1 MKDRFGSATIFLHWF
16 MLALLAAVYACIEL
30 RGLWPKGSEP
40 RDLIKTWHFMLGLSV
55 FALVW
60 IRLLARVRGGTPP
73 IVPKPAPWQTG
84 LGHAMHA
91 ALYLLMICMP
101 IAGWL
106 ILSAEGKPIPFF
118 GLELPPLTGPNKP
131 LAEQVEEIHET
142 VGTIGYWLIGLH
154 AAAALFHHYIQKD
167 NTFARMWMRGSSNGG

>member
-1 MKDRFGSATIFLHWF
+1 
-16 MLALLAAVYACIEL
+16 
-30 RGLWPKGSEP
+30 
-40 RDLIKTWHFMLGLSV
+40 MLGLSV

-73 IVPKPAPWQTG
+73 IVPKPAAWQTG
-84 LGHAMHA
+84 LSHAMHA

-106 ILSAEGKPIPFF
+106 ILSAKGKPIPFF
-118 GLELPPLTGPNKP
+118 GLELPPLTGTNKP
-131 LAEQVEEIHET
+131 LAEQVEELHET

-154 AAAALFHHYIQKD
+154 AVAGLYHHYVMKD
-167 NTFARMWMRGSSNGG
+167 DTLQRMRPH